1 MGNGKTPVAHSLQEA
16 KIGSFE
22 GDEALHQ
29 RIDRRRDL
37 RQGILSG
44 RLAQP
49 HGIKRAFNDGVEL
62 GPSHHAAFGRQT
74 VAVGGGSRPYARSF
88 RDQPTW
94 TAARRRHTTPA

>member
-44 RLAQP
+44 RLA
-49 HGIKRAFNDGVEL
+49 
-62 GPSHHAAFGRQT
+62 SHTESSVLSMMASSLAH
-74 VAVGGGSRPYARSF
+74 
-88 RDQPTW
+88 PT
-94 TAARRRHTTPA
+94 TQLSGARR

>member
-44 RLAQP
+44 GLMFIYTNPRKP
-49 HGIKRAFNDGVEL
+49 HK
-62 GPSHHAAFGRQT
+62 H
-74 VAVGGGSRPYARSF
+74 
-88 RDQPTW
+88 
-94 TAARRRHTTPA
+94 